1 MRRYRKG
8 VGFVMDELAHYSR
21 IDRNAKARLLHACE
35 VLERSTKAPGRR
47 NGALGLHTLAVL
59 RCLLLRFHNAG
70 NGRCCPSYQ
79 SMQEATGFC
88 RQTIARA
95 ISRLEAV
102 GVLVVTR
109 RLVRELCH
117 SSGRLVVRQGCNLYA
132 FRNSFRKVWPK
143 HLKVWPKLRQ
153 NSARTFPK
161 SPRVYG
167 VGANHGKIIKTDE
180 TRADIAG
187 VFRERVPVDACWRT
201 KARAMFTKS

>member
-8 VGFVMDELAHYSR
+8 VGFVIDELAHYSR
-21 IDRNAKARLLHACE
+21 LDRNAKARLLHACE

-70 NGRCCPSYQ
+70 NGRCCPSYDAIQ
-79 SMQEATGFC
+79 RETGFC

-117 SSGRLVVRQGCNLYA
+117 SSGRLVVRQACNLYA
-132 FRNSFRKVWPK
+132 FSCPSGLAKADIPAKAVRS
-143 HLKVWPKLRQ
+143 
-153 NSARTFPK
+153 FPK
-161 SPRVYG
+161 SQRVYG
-167 VGANHGKIIKTDE
+167 VGANHGQIIKTDE
-180 TRADIAG
+180 TGADIAG